1 MYSTGDDMKTFS
13 VEMICKVRK
22 LITVQCDDE
31 QVARDDPWDHA
42 TNEMEID
49 QIDWEVVSVTEDK

>member
-1 MYSTGDDMKTFS
+1 MKTFS